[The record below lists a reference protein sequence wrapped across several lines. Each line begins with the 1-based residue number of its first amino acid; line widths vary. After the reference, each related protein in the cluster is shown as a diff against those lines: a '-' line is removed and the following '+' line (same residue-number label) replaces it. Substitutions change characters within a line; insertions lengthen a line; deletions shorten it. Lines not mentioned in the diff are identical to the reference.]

1 MCRILAR
8 FSLEEQN
15 YELASHW
22 ALKILAAN
30 NCDEGAYR
38 LLMSVYVLE
47 GKRHEALR
55 LYSRCQQVLRDELN
69 VSPMPETETLYQSI
83 LRGDPIEKFPLN

>member
-1 MCRILAR
+1 MAR